1 MSRVT
6 RWKLEK
12 TKVKVVFRLQFHAT
26 HIPQTGWDKLFI
38 SFIPADSAKATAKTT
53 KANVRSGTCKWGDP
67 IYETTRLL
75 HDIKTKQYDDK
86 FYKLLVAMGSSRSS
100 VLGEANINLAHYA
113 DASKPSSVAL
123 PLQGCDSGT
132 ILHVTVQL
140 LTSKTGFR
148 EFELQR
154 ELRERGL
161 PDESVARKISSVE
174 DTINDQT
181 DKVNSKARFKEEL
194 PPLEEEV
201 GLSEEYAD
209 SAVGF
214 DGSSSTS
221 ESLYADKHDTSS
233 THEVDSLKSTIPGDI
248 VGPSQSL
255 QPEKGDP
262 SNVQFLPPGSNDW
275 AHGWGADYSAD
286 NDLANAYEENSR
298 LRRSLEIAESSI
310 LELKLEVSSLQSH
323 ADEIGIEAQKFS
335 QLLATEMASGEQ
347 LAKEIYVLRS
357 ECSSFKADLGQ
368 LKNSKLYTP
377 FTVRETKKTD
387 QDASFQ
393 ELPLRWV
400 KGLLELEDK
409 LKDVRSKACFGF
421 QEREVGSFSADIE
434 ALLGVVEGLK
444 QGTRQTISTLNLA
457 NVKDIREMNLHK
469 GQQQLPGSR
478 FSAEFYQPEGLLHCV
493 DVPALVS
500 QEADSADANS
510 AIKGKMFE
518 LIKELGESK
527 AEREGL
533 ARKMDQ
539 MECYYEALVQELE
552 ETQRQMMGELQNIR
566 NEHTTCLYTLSATKA
581 EMENIQQDMDKKIT
595 RFTEEKCDLE
605 TLNKDLER
613 RAVTAE
619 ASLKRARLNYSIA
632 VNQLQK
638 DLELLSFQVLS
649 MYETNDN
656 LIKQAFSDSSTPSV
670 LEPKSIENKKLDSK
684 ELQSTKLSQ
693 SLHQFDAVKKQDLDG
708 DIISDLRR
716 SLLLQKDL
724 YRKVEEEVG
733 EAHLVNAYLDI
744 FSKTLQETLLE
755 ASADYRLLKKKAD
768 KLTQQ
773 LEVSTESKGM
783 LRQRLQSV
791 MDEVQH
797 LNEYK
802 NTCDAKCNDMALQNQ
817 ILETNFQKVTEENV
831 FLSQKIIECE
841 RLLKDLESYENKF
854 QACSIEKLEL
864 ENLLKMEGLENENLK
879 NKIFSLQDE
888 LKAVKTELDELASA
902 KEEMKAVRTEL
913 DKLASASS
921 LEKLEL
927 ENLLKKEVLE
937 NENLRDEV
945 SSLQG
950 EMKAVRTELDK
961 LASAKIGEENF
972 LLSEKIAE
980 CETLTKDLG
989 SCESKF
995 QACSF
1000 KKLELENL
1008 LEKEALENANLQH
1021 KISSMQDEVKTVTT
1035 DFEELSFAKEDLQS
1049 TVNFLHDKLRNLL
1062 AFYDEK
1068 YNGLNVF
1075 SECVCQGLEP
1085 KDLKG
1090 TVMRLEELQHIACKK
1105 IFLLIEEKQDLV
1117 RERDVA
1123 QMSLNAA
1130 KSDIIV
1136 MKRKFEDDA
1145 QNVMGKLEVSSI
1157 MMCKLQSEV
1166 EAIANRLKLSSE
1178 AEENYEQH
1186 HRELLSA
1193 FDDLEAELQ
1202 HLTSKNKD
1210 LAQEIMALQSVSEEL
1225 GRYKQEIAAVSEE
1238 RKVQLVTLKDKNEE
1252 SAKLELELN
1261 NMRSNLQ
1268 SLHDE
1273 LHAERSIRSK
1283 FDSRVTDL
1291 TSQLNEKD
1299 QELLT
1304 FDQQKAELV
1313 HLKQSVK
1320 DLELEKASIF
1330 RTLSDSKQ
1338 SLKAAGEHFSNISCL
1353 EAQFSEMHELSIA
1366 TDVRL
1371 TFTKSQYESCFEELQ
1386 NKYVSVESML
1396 NHCLSTKAHYIE
1408 ENTKLMT
1415 SLESLRSELDAS
1427 TAQNRMLLDTN
1438 SNIRIEFDELKKRAE
1453 DAEDDSRKHALEIER
1468 LGGML
1473 VKSDEEI
1480 DDLIFIKEELE
1491 VKLLVLKLKLD
1502 EQQPQMA
1509 LVEEYKHE
1517 LRILQNKYNE
1527 ISQKL
1532 SEQVLKTEEFKNLSV
1547 HLKELKDKADAECL
1561 QAREKREPEGPPLA
1575 VQESLRIAFI
1585 KEQYETKLQ
1594 EMKQQLSISKKH
1606 SEEMLWKLQDAIN
1619 DVEDRKK
1626 SEASHLKRNEE
1637 LGMRILELE
1646 TDLHSALS
1654 EKREI
1659 MRAYDL
1665 TKAEKECSLISL
1677 ECCKEEKKELEATL
1691 RKCSE
1696 EKSKISV
1703 ELTSMKE
1710 FLQSSAFQVNN
1721 QSRDSEGLRKADC
1734 VSDELV
1740 NVILPEKIPVSSSST
1755 ESLANISDQNIS
1767 NDCQEVGPA
1776 FFTPTIDEDD
1786 HSKAVINLQKKQD
1799 ALTSRSV
1806 GQEDVLQKDTE
1817 HLAVMNDHFKT
1828 QSLKSSM
1835 EHLNKELEKM
1845 KRENLLLS
1853 QDDDQ
1858 FDPNSTGLQRE
1869 LMQLQKVNEELG
1881 TKFPLFNEFSCNGNA
1896 LERVLALEI
1905 ELAESLQAKK
1915 SRVQFQSSF
1924 LKQHGDEEAVFKS
1937 FRDINELIKDMLEI
1951 KRRYVTVETELKD
1964 MHDRYSQLSLQF
1976 AEVEGERQKLMMT
1989 LKNVRASKKVPYL
2002 NRSSTAPLGGPFT

>member
-6 RWKLEK
+6 RWKVEK

-86 FYKLLVAMGSSRSS
+86 FYKLVVAMGSSRSS
-100 VLGEANINLAHYA
+100 VLGEANINLADYA

-161 PDESVARKISSVE
+161 PDESVARRLSSVD
-174 DTINDQT
+174 DTMNDPM
-181 DKVNSKARFKEEL
+181 DKVNSKVRFKEEL
-194 PPLEEEV
+194 PLLEEEV

-221 ESLYADKHDTSS
+221 ESLYAEKHDTSS
-233 THEVDSLKSTIPGDI
+233 TNEIDSLKCTTPGGV
-248 VGPSQSL
+248 VGPSQGL

-262 SNVQFLPPGSNDW
+262 SNVRFAPPGSNDW

-323 ADEIGIEAQKFS
+323 ADDIGTEAQKFS

-357 ECSSFKADLGQ
+357 ECSNFKADLEQ
-368 LKNSKLYTP
+368 LKNSKLYIP
-377 FTVRETKKTD
+377 FTAKETKKTD
-387 QDASFQ
+387 RDASFQ

-409 LKDVRSKACFGF
+409 IKEVRSKACFGF
-421 QEREVGSFSADIE
+421 QEREVGSFSSDID
-434 ALLGVVEGLK
+434 ALLGVVEDLK
-444 QGTRQTISTLNLA
+444 QGTRQTISTMNLV
-457 NVKDIREMNLHK
+457 NVKEIREMNLHK
-469 GQQQLPGSR
+469 GQQLLPGSR
-478 FSAEFYQPEGLLHCV
+478 FSAEFYQPEGLFHCV
-493 DVPALVS
+493 DIPAVVS
-500 QEADSADANS
+500 QETDSADAHS

-552 ETQRQMMGELQNIR
+552 ETQRQMMGELQNVR
-566 NEHTTCLYTLSATKA
+566 NDHTTCLYTLSATKA
-581 EMENIQQDMDKKIT
+581 EMESIQQDMDKKIT
-595 RFTEEKCDLE
+595 RFTEEKCELE

-649 MYETNDN
+649 MYETNDT
-656 LIKQAFSDSSTPSV
+656 LIKQAFSDSSTPSII
-670 LEPKSIENKKLDSK
+670 EHKSRESKNLDSK

-693 SLHQFDAVKKQDLDG
+693 SPRQFDAVKKDLDG

-755 ASADYRLLKKKAD
+755 ASADYRLLKMKSD

-802 NTCDAKCNDMALQNQ
+802 NNCDAKCNDMALQNQ

-831 FLSQKIIECE
+831 FLSQKITECE

-854 QACSIEKLEL
+854 QASSIEKLEL
-864 ENLLKMEGLENENLK
+864 ENLLKKEGLENENLK
-879 NKIFSLQDE
+879 NKILSLQDE
-888 LKAVKTELDELASA
+888 LKAVKIEFEELASA
-902 KEEMKAVRTEL
+902 KLGEENFLLSAKITECETL
-913 DKLASASS
+913 TSDLESCKKNFEASS
-921 LEKLEL
+921 IDKLEL

-937 NENLRDEV
+937 NENLRDEI
-945 SSLQG
+945 SSLKE

-980 CETLTKDLG
+980 CETLLKDLG

-995 QACSF
+995 QACSI

-1008 LEKEALENANLQH
+1008 LEKEALENANLRR
-1021 KISSMQDEVKTVTT
+1021 KISSLQDEVTE
-1035 DFEELSFAKEDLQS
+1035 FEELSFAKEDLQS
-1049 TVNFLHDKLRNLL
+1049 TLDFLHDKLQNLL

-1068 YNGLNVF
+1068 FNGLNIF
-1075 SECVCQGLEP
+1075 SEYVCEGLEP
-1085 KDLKG
+1085 NDLKG
-1090 TVMRLEELQHIACKK
+1090 TVMRLEEIQHIARKK
-1105 IFLLIEEKQDLV
+1105 IFQLIEEKQDLA
-1117 RERDVA
+1117 RQRDVA

-1130 KSDIIV
+1130 ESDNVV

-1145 QNVMGKLEVSSI
+1145 RSVMGKLEVSGI
-1157 MMCKLQSEV
+1157 LMHKLQSEV
-1166 EAIANRLKLSSE
+1166 EAIANKLKLSSE
-1178 AEENYEQH
+1178 AEENYEQF

-1210 LAQEIMALQSVSEEL
+1210 LAQEIMALRSVSEEV
-1225 GRYKQEIAAVSEE
+1225 GRYKQEIAAISEE
-1238 RKVQLVTLKDKNEE
+1238 RKVQMMILKDKNEE
-1252 SAKLELELN
+1252 SAKLEIELN

-1273 LHAERSIRSK
+1273 LHVERSIRSK
-1283 FDSRVTDL
+1283 LESSVTDL
-1291 TSQLNEKD
+1291 TSQLNEK
-1299 QELLT
+1299 QHELLT
-1304 FDQQKAELV
+1304 FTQQKAELV

-1330 RTLSDSKQ
+1330 RTLSDSEQ
-1338 SLKAAGEHFSNISCL
+1338 SLKAAGEHFSDISRL
-1353 EAQFSEMHELSIA
+1353 EAQFSEMHELSLA

-1371 TFTKSQYESCFEELQ
+1371 TFTKAQYEFCFEELQ
-1386 NKYVSVESML
+1386 DKYVSVESML

-1408 ENTKLMT
+1408 ENAKLMT
-1415 SLESLRSELDAS
+1415 SLDSLRSELEGSA
-1427 TAQNRMLLDTN
+1427 AQNRMLLDTN
-1438 SNIRIEFDELKKRAE
+1438 SSLRIAFDELEKRAE
-1453 DAEDDSRKHALEIER
+1453 DAEDNSRKNAVEVER
-1468 LGGML
+1468 LKGML

-1480 DDLIFIKEELE
+1480 DDLMLVKEELE

-1502 EQQPQMA
+1502 EQQPQIA
-1509 LVEEYKHE
+1509 LMDEYKHE
-1517 LRILQNKYNE
+1517 LGMLQTKYNQ

-1547 HLKELKDKADAECL
+1547 HLKELKDKAEAECL

-1575 VQESLRIAFI
+1575 AQESLRIAFI

-1619 DVEDRKK
+1619 DVENRKK

-1665 TKAEKECSLISL
+1665 SKAEKECSLISL
-1677 ECCKEEKKELEATL
+1677 ECCKEEKEELEATL

-1696 EKSKISV
+1696 EKSKISL

-1710 FLQSSAFQVNN
+1710 FLQSSASQVNN
-1721 QSRDSEGLRKADC
+1721 QRRDNEGLCKPDC
-1734 VSDELV
+1734 VSDE
-1740 NVILPEKIPVSSSST
+1740 PAT
-1755 ESLANISDQNIS
+1755 A
-1767 NDCQEVGPA
+1767 CQEVGHA
-1776 FFTPTIDEDD
+1776 FFTPIDEGDQ
-1786 HSKAVINLQKKQD
+1786 SKEAINPQKNQD
-1799 ALTSRSV
+1799 ALTTRSA
-1806 GQEDVLQKDTE
+1806 GQEDTLRKDTE

-1845 KRENLLLS
+1845 KHENLLLS
-1853 QDDDQ
+1853 QDDHQ
-1858 FDPNSTGLQRE
+1858 FDPNCSGLQRE

-1881 TKFPLFNEFSCNGNA
+1881 TKFPLFNEFSYNGNA

-1951 KRRYVTVETELKD
+1951 KQRYTTVETELKD

-2002 NRSSTAPLGGPFT
+2002 NRSSTAPLGGPLT